1 MNRSRLRP
9 GATLLVLALLFAP
22 AACGGSDKKS
32 SPPTTAPGDD
42 PTTSA
47 GGGGDTTAPT
57 DTAAEDTSGGGTEEA
72 ADCVVDSD
80 RQSGSS
86 TVMWT
91 FDSESEHQTDEA
103 TADTTLLLQAD
114 GSLEPS
120 ELTVKVGEVFT
131 FGLAEDQTE
140 IAAII
145 VGCSSGQTV
154 YTGPALAAYYITTP
168 GTYDISNELNDDK
181 KLGTVTVE

>member
-1 MNRSRLRP
+1 MNRSRPRF
-9 GATLLVLALLFAP
+9 GATIVVLALLLAP

-72 ADCVVDSD
+72 ADCGVVPLADPN
-80 RQSGSS
+80 
-86 TVMWT
+86 
-91 FDSESEHQTDEA
+91 EA

-140 IAAII
+140 IAMII
-145 VGCSSGQTV
+145 VGCAEGEIV
-154 YTGPALAAYYITTP
+154 YTGPALVAYSITTP
-168 GTYDISNELNDDK
+168 GTYDIRYDDTEDK

>member
-1 MNRSRLRP
+1 MNRSRPRF
-9 GATLLVLALLFAP
+9 GATIVVLAALLLAP

-47 GGGGDTTAPT
+47 GGGGETTAPT
-57 DTAAEDTSGGGTEEA
+57 DTAAGDTSGGGTGDCA
-72 ADCVVDSD
+72 VVATADSA
-80 RQSGSS
+80 
-86 TVMWT
+86 
-91 FDSESEHQTDEA
+91 SEHQTDEA
-103 TADTTLLLQAD
+103 TADTTLLIQAD

-145 VGCSSGQTV
+145 VGCYPAQTV
-154 YTGPALAAYYITTP
+154 YTGPALAAFYITTP

-181 KLGTVTVE
+181 KLGTVTVT

>member
-1 MNRSRLRP
+1 MNRSRPRF
-9 GATLLVLALLFAP
+9 GATIVVLALLLAP

-32 SPPTTAPGDD
+32 SPTTAAAGDD
-42 PTTSA
+42 PKTTVA
-47 GGGGDTTAPT
+47 GGGDTSAPT

-72 ADCVVDSD
+72 ADCVVV
-80 RQSGSS
+80 S
-86 TVMWT
+86 TA
-91 FDSESEHQTDEA
+91 DSESEHQTDEA
-103 TADTTLLLQAD
+103 TADTTLLIQAD

-140 IAAII
+140 IAMII
-145 VGCSSGQTV
+145 VGCAEGEIV
-154 YTGPALAAYYITTP
+154 YTGPALVAYSITTP
-168 GTYDISNELNDDK
+168 GTYDIRYDDTEDK

>member
-1 MNRSRLRP
+1 MI
-9 GATLLVLALLFAP
+9 
-22 AACGGSDKKS
+22 
-32 SPPTTAPGDD
+32 
-42 PTTSA
+42 
-47 GGGGDTTAPT
+47 
-57 DTAAEDTSGGGTEEA
+57 
-72 ADCVVDSD
+72 
-80 RQSGSS
+80 
-86 TVMWT
+86 
-91 FDSESEHQTDEA
+91 
-103 TADTTLLLQAD
+103 QAD

-145 VGCSSGQTV
+145 VGCYKAQTV
-154 YTGPALAAYYITTP
+154 YTGPALAGYYITTP